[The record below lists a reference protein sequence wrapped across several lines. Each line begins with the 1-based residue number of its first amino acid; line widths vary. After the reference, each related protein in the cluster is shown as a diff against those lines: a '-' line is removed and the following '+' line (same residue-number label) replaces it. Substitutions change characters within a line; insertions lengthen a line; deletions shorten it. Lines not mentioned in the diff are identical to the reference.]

1 MATIREVILPNQK
14 REDGTWNVK
23 IRVTHQRKINYI
35 PTKHYVGVKQIRS
48 DHTIKDPVVLNS
60 IYPTIMEY
68 RMKIGELGP
77 KLEVFDLPRLIKYL
91 TGEVEITAEEINV
104 IKFGRKMIADMR
116 AAGREGSAHTINT
129 VVNGLVDFFGSEN
142 VPVTEIRANM
152 LVKYEA
158 FLRSER
164 DIIRLNQFQ
173 REVTR
178 TMPGLSDNGLHNHMR
193 DLRILFNAIRN
204 FYNDEDLGLTIV
216 KHYPFKKYKLVR
228 PTENKKPK
236 LTVKQVMAI
245 RDFEAAPDSRIELAR
260 DLFML
265 SFYLCGMNAVDIYK
279 IPADDQATKRID
291 YNRSKTCSRR
301 RDSAFISINIPV
313 IAVLLHQKYAGKLEE
328 RYCSHNALDTALSK
342 GMRAIGKVLKIND
355 LEFYDARHAFGDW
368 ARNICRFS
376 KDDVGLALNHKDQT
390 NSVTDFYVSK
400 SWGIIDEVQEAVIRL
415 LVKAEKRKV
424 QKTASLKSDR
434 DKSSLAVA

>member
-35 PTKHYVGVKQIRS
+35 STTHYVGVKQIRP
-48 DHTIKDPVVLNS
+48 DHTIKDPVILKA
-60 IYPTIMEY
+60 IYPTLTEY
-68 RMKIGELGP
+68 RDKISDLGP
-77 KLEVFDLPRLIKYL
+77 KLEVLDLPRLIKYL
-91 TGEVEITAEEINV
+91 TDKMEITAEEINV
-104 IKFGRKMIADMR
+104 ITFGRKMIAEMK
-116 AAGREGSAHTINT
+116 AKGRDGSAHTINT

-164 DIIRLNQFQ
+164 EITRLNQFQ
-173 REVTR
+173 KEVTR
-178 TMPGLSDNGLHNHMR
+178 TMPGVTDNGLHNHMR

-216 KHYPFKKYKLVR
+216 KHYPFKKYKLNR

-236 LTVKQVMAI
+236 RTIKEVIAI
-245 RDFEAAPDSRIELAR
+245 RDYEAKPGSRMELAR

-265 SFYLCGMNAVDIYK
+265 SFYLCGMNAVDLYK
-279 IPADDQATKRID
+279 LEEDSNRFKRID
-291 YNRSKTCSRR
+291 YNRSKTSSRR
-301 RDSAFISINIPV
+301 RDSAFISIYIPP
-313 IAVLLHQKYAGKLEE
+313 IAIPLYVKYAGKLQQ

-342 GMRAIGKVLKIND
+342 GMRALGKVTKLID
-355 LEFYDARHAFGDW
+355 PEFYDARHAFGDW
-368 ARNICRFS
+368 ARNFCRFS
-376 KDDVGLALNHKDQT
+376 KDDVALALNHMDQT
-390 NSVTDFYVSK
+390 RSVTDIYLSK
-400 SWGIIDEVQEAVIRL
+400 NWAIIDEVQAAVIKLLSKNKQKKRQKAVIRTKQPEIL
-415 LVKAEKRKV
+415 LE
-424 QKTASLKSDR
+424 AS
-434 DKSSLAVA
+434 A

>member
-23 IRVTHQRKINYI
+23 IRVTHQRKVNYI
-35 PTKHYVGVKQIRS
+35 STQHYVGAKQIRP
-48 DHTIKDPVVLNS
+48 DHSIKDPIILNAIS
-60 IYPTIMEY
+60 PTLKDY
-68 RMKIGELGP
+68 REKISELGP
-77 KLEVFDLPRLIKYL
+77 KLEVFDLPRLINYL
-91 TGEVEITAEEINV
+91 TNKMEITAEEINV
-104 IKFGRKMIADMR
+104 IKFGRNMIAEMK
-116 AAGREGSAHTINT
+116 AKGRDGSAHTINT

-152 LVKYEA
+152 LIKYEV

-164 DIIRLNQFQ
+164 KIVRLNQFQ

-193 DLRILFNAIRN
+193 DLRILFNAISN

-228 PTENKKPK
+228 PTENQKPK
-236 LTVKQVMAI
+236 LTIKQLIAI
-245 RDFEAAPDSRIELAR
+245 RDFEAATGSRTELAR

-265 SFYLCGMNAVDIYK
+265 SFYLCGMNAVDLYK
-279 IPADDQATKRID
+279 LSEFTDMVERVD
-291 YNRSKTCSRR
+291 YNRSKTSSRR
-301 RDSAFISINIPV
+301 RDSAFISINVPTVAIP
-313 IAVLLHQKYAGKLEE
+313 LYQKYAGKLQQ
-328 RYCSHNALDTALSK
+328 RYCNHNALNTALSK
-342 GMRAIGKVLKIND
+342 GMRAIGKELKYKD

-376 KDDVGLALNHKDQT
+376 KDDVALALNHKDQT
-390 NSVTDFYVSK
+390 NAVTDFYVSK
-400 SWGIIDEVQEAVIRL
+400 SWAIIDEVQTAVIKL
-415 LVKAEKRKV
+415 LVPTKKKERKLNPSR
-424 QKTASLKSDR
+424 Q
-434 DKSSLAVA
+434 LAISA

>member
-60 IYPTIMEY
+60 IYPTIVEY
-68 RMKIGELGP
+68 RAKIGELGP
-77 KLEVFDLPRLIKYL
+77 KLEVYDLPRLIKYL
-91 TGEVEITAEEINV
+91 TGEIEITAEEINV
-104 IKFGRKMIADMR
+104 IKFGRKIIADLK
-116 AAGREGSAHTINT
+116 ANGRDGTAHTITT
-129 VVNGLVDFFGSEN
+129 VVNGLVDFFGSEI

-158 FLRSER
+158 FLRSKRE
-164 DIIRLNQFQ
+164 IVRLNQFQ
-173 REVTR
+173 REVKR
-178 TMPGLSDNGLHNHMR
+178 TMPGITNNGLHNHMR
-193 DLRILFNAIRN
+193 DLRVLFNAIRN

-216 KHYPFKKYKLVR
+216 KHYPFKKYKLIR

-236 LTVKQVMAI
+236 LTVKQVKAI
-245 RDFEAAPDSRIELAR
+245 RDFKADAGGRMELAQ

-265 SFYLCGMNAVDIYK
+265 SLYLCGINAVDIYK
-279 IPADDQATKRID
+279 LPTNSFVAERVD

-301 RDSAFISINIPV
+301 RDSAFISINIPPV
-313 IAVLLHQKYAGKLEE
+313 AVPLYKKYAGKLQE
-328 RYCSHNALDTALSK
+328 RYCNQNALNTALSK
-342 GMRAIGKVLKIND
+342 GMRAIGKEVKIVD

-376 KDDVGLALNHKDQT
+376 KDDVALALNHKDQT

-400 SWGIIDEVQEAVIRL
+400 SWGIIDEVQKAVIRL
-415 LVKAEKRKV
+415 LVKSENRKV
-424 QKTASLKSDR
+424 QKNCKS
-434 DKSSLAVA
+434 K

>member
-1 MATIREVILPNQK
+1 
-14 REDGTWNVK
+14 
-23 IRVTHQRKINYI
+23 
-35 PTKHYVGVKQIRS
+35 
-48 DHTIKDPVVLNS
+48 
-60 IYPTIMEY
+60 
-68 RMKIGELGP
+68 
-77 KLEVFDLPRLIKYL
+77 
-91 TGEVEITAEEINV
+91 
-104 IKFGRKMIADMR
+104 
-116 AAGREGSAHTINT
+116 

-173 REVTR
+173 RKVTR

-216 KHYPFKKYKLVR
+216 KHYPFKKYKLIR

-236 LTVKQVMAI
+236 LTIKQVIAI
-245 RDFEAAPDSRIELAR
+245 RDFQAEPGSRMELAR

-265 SFYLCGMNAVDIYK
+265 SFYLCGMNAVDLYK
-279 IPADDQATKRID
+279 LSEFTDMVNRVD
-291 YNRSKTCSRR
+291 YNRSKTSSRR
-301 RDSAFISINIPV
+301 RDSAFISINIPA
-313 IAVLLHQKYAGKLEE
+313 IAISLYQKYAGKLQE

-342 GMRAIGKVLKIND
+342 GMRAIGKELKYQD

-376 KDDVGLALNHKDQT
+376 KDDVALALNHKDQT
-390 NSVTDFYVSK
+390 NTVTDFYVSK
-400 SWGIIDEVQEAVIRL
+400 SWAIIDEVQKAVIKL
-415 LVKAEKRKV
+415 LSIKEKKVTKA
-424 QKTASLKSDR
+424 QKTARLRMS
-434 DKSSLAVA
+434 A